1 MRGDIMPTQPQV
13 KQWLDFPS
21 ALQIIFKLLG
31 NLGSSDVHSAQMLH

>member
-1 MRGDIMPTQPQV
+1 MPTQPQV